1 MSSFKKK
8 ESFLAKAPRY
18 GIVFKI
24 LRRTFYQAFFNEG
37 FAQFVYEGYNL
48 RGCRAFGKF
57 CLRGVFALNGWR
69 RAEKTQFLNY
79 PVRAVVANLQAASV
93 SVFGSDS

>member
-1 MSSFKKK
+1 MSIKRELPC
-8 ESFLAKAPRY
+8 ESSPN

-37 FAQFVYEGYNL
+37 FAQFVYKGYNL
-48 RGCRAFGKF
+48 RGRRILGKF

-69 RAEKTQFLNY
+69 RAEKAQFLNRS
-79 PVRAVVANLQAASV
+79 VRAVVANLQAACV
-93 SVFGSDS
+93 GVFGSDS